1 MYRNNVGVTAL
12 LLTVS
17 YKGQEFIRVG
27 YYVYNELMEEI
38 DIESKSLEEIISK
51 IRRYIISEKPR
62 VTKFNINWE
71 DEEMKEETEEISE
84 EKSDTFGDKKN
95 STKEESNASM
105 LVEWL
110 SITYIKYL
118 ILYLLPIITQELV
131 HKWRGRSPNRRQ
143 FRPLFRTNLLSP
155 YHRKSTPTN
164 SERSSPFRIEFQ
176 SSR

>member
-105 LVEWL
+105 LVE
-110 SITYIKYL
+110 
-118 ILYLLPIITQELV
+118 
-131 HKWRGRSPNRRQ
+131 
-143 FRPLFRTNLLSP
+143 
-155 YHRKSTPTN
+155 
-164 SERSSPFRIEFQ
+164 
-176 SSR
+176 